1 MSWKCTKQS
10 QEEKYT
16 IVESVWR
23 VEICAVL
30 NRQLESPGLSL
41 TLHQKAAEHHYWKE
55 EVGYALTWVCF
66 SKMRQMADTT
76 MRMNSADDKGGG
88 GGGDA

>member
-1 MSWKCTKQS
+1 MF
-10 QEEKYT
+10 
-16 IVESVWR
+16 
-23 VEICAVL
+23 
-30 NRQLESPGLSL
+30 NRQLESPGLGL

-76 MRMNSADDKGGG
+76 MRMNSADDRRGGVTRKGTKNGCV
-88 GGGDA
+88 GDHIEEDTVKFRK

>member
-1 MSWKCTKQS
+1 M
-10 QEEKYT
+10 
-16 IVESVWR
+16 
-23 VEICAVL
+23 L

-88 GGGDA
+88 GVRRKGTKNGCVGDHIEEYTVKFRK

>member
-1 MSWKCTKQS
+1 M
-10 QEEKYT
+10 
-16 IVESVWR
+16 
-23 VEICAVL
+23 L

-76 MRMNSADDKGGG
+76 MRMNSADDKRGAGGVTRKG
-88 GGGDA
+88 TKNGCVGDHIEEDTVKFRK